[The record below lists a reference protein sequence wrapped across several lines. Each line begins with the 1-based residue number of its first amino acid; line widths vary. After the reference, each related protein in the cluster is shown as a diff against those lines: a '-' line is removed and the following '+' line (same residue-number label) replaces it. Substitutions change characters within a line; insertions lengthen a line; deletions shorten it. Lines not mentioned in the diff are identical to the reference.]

1 MTNISQYKKE
11 RLRYR
16 AIAFAREIHRN
27 QWYCEEKGLT
37 YKYHLQQ
44 VESVLYYFGFDEE
57 QDPNLFATAW
67 LHDTLEDTDTTYE
80 DLEVRFGKVIADNVL
95 ALTKP
100 KEGTREERFL
110 ATVPLLKQREKALIV
125 KIADRIAN
133 TEFSKGQKS
142 SHYKMYQKEYP
153 LFKKSLYDP
162 DNERLEDM
170 WKRLDDCSR
179 G

>member
-1 MTNISQYKKE
+1 MNISQYKKE
-11 RLRYR
+11 KLRYR
-16 AIAFAREIHRN
+16 AIAFAREKHRN

-37 YKYHLQQ
+37 YKYHLLQQ
-44 VESVLYYFGFDEE
+44 VESVLYHFNFDDE
-57 QDPNLFATAW
+57 QEPNLFATAW

-80 DLEVRFGKVIADNVL
+80 DLEVGFGKVIADNVL

-110 ATVPLLKQREKALIV
+110 ATVPLLKQRKEALIV

-133 TEFSKGQKS
+133 TEFSKSQGSKQ
-142 SHYKMYQKEYP
+142 YKMYCKEYP
-153 LFKKSLYDP
+153 LFKESLYDL

-170 WKRLDDCSR
+170 WLRLDGVS
-179 G
+179 